1 MHSRANP
8 GQVSQNETLT
18 AVFPEREGE
27 SAGEKRKR
35 GAFSGAAREFAKETR
50 GGSRFNYGWELGRAY
65 I

>member
-18 AVFPEREGE
+18 PMFPEREGE

-35 GAFSGAAREFAKETR
+35 ELFLELRDER
-50 GGSRFNYGWELGRAY
+50 GISF
-65 I
+65 